1 MESNAEAESSSA
13 KAYSPSHSK
22 RSSPVKKKT
31 KKKLCCRYCN
41 KKFHSYQ
48 ALGGHQNAHKAE
60 RAATQKEKI
69 LSMASAYGKNSY
81 VGDFLDSNKCDGFRG
96 KAFGVST
103 QSMTHFKPQHSWP
116 HIALKYDSWSGHYT
130 LDYVQSTIH
139 RLETLISEG
148 SGFHQHHKSYQPL
161 SFPILGGGAPNS
173 ESQSQLCF
181 NPGLCDKGNF
191 WQAKDSSMISHNEIT
206 YMPDLNGKTS
216 LDDENTAEDNSFS
229 PMAAIGV
236 VEELDLTLKI

>member
-1 MESNAEAESSSA
+1 MAQAENSCSKSSSP
-13 KAYSPSHSK
+13 SPSK
-22 RSSPVKKKT
+22 RSSPMKKKM
-31 KKKLCCRYCN
+31 KLCCRYCN
-41 KKFHSYQ
+41 KKFHSHQ

-96 KAFGVST
+96 KAFGVSA

-116 HIALKYDSWSGHYT
+116 HIALKHDSWSGHYSS
-130 LDYVQSTIH
+130 DYVQATIH
-139 RLETLISEG
+139 KLETLIAEA

-161 SFPILGGGAPNS
+161 ILPILGGGAPDS
-173 ESQSQLCF
+173 GSQSQSQILF

-191 WQAKDSSMISHNEIT
+191 WQAKDSSMISPNEIT
-206 YMPDLNGKTS
+206 YIPDLNGS
-216 LDDENTAEDNSFS
+216 LADENSAEENSFS
-229 PMAAIGV
+229 PMAANGV
-236 VEELDLTLKI
+236 VEDLDLTLKI